1 MVKKANQK
9 PQNYDTE
16 SAPSDDTLVETVDPI
31 SKNNFDKNLEN
42 SAITDS

>member
-9 PQNYDTE
+9 PQNYDIE
-16 SAPSDDTLVETVDPI
+16 SAPSDDTLVETVDAI